1 MALTV
6 LGIRHH
12 GPGSARSVVRSLD
25 RLRPDLV
32 LVEGPPEGD
41 ALVPLVAS
49 PDLVPPVALLCY
61 VVGEP
66 SRSAFWP
73 FASFSPEL
81 GALRWAAAN
90 DVAARFCDLPAATSL
105 AWRPARPPRSRRP
118 GDPIAVLAAAA
129 GHADPERWWE
139 DLVEARG
146 VADEQVFEAV
156 GEAMGALRSGEPHDE
171 EEAAREASMRLA
183 VRRARKDGHVHIAVV
198 CGAWHAP
205 ALAGTFP
212 SEAAD
217 RAVL

>member
-12 GPGSARSVVRSLD
+12 GPGSARSVVRSLE

-41 ALVPLVAS
+41 ALIPMVTD
-49 PDLVPPVALLCY
+49 PDLVPPLALLCY

-66 SRSAFWP
+66 QRSAFLP

-81 GALRWAAAN
+81 AALRWAEAN
-90 DVAARFCDLPAATSL
+90 DVRARFCDLPAATSL
-105 AWRPARPPRSRRP
+105 AWRPPKAPRSRRRV
-118 GDPIAVLAAAA
+118 DPIAVLARAA
-129 GHADPERWWE
+129 GHDDPERWWE

-146 VADEQVFEAV
+146 VADEALFEAV
-156 GEAMGALRSGEPHDE
+156 GEGMAALRGVEPHDD
-171 EEAAREASMRLA
+171 EEAAREATMRLA
-183 VRRARKDGHVHIAVV
+183 VRRARKEGHLDIVVV

-205 ALAGTFP
+205 ALTGSSRPRWPTGR
-212 SEAAD
+212 S
-217 RAVL
+217 